1 MHRPL
6 VNVIIIEQPVAL
18 LGFAQLLTW
27 IFLSFIG
34 LILLNFQFFPMMLK
48 IVREG

>member
-27 IFLSFIG
+27 IFLSFIAASFETK
-34 LILLNFQFFPMMLK
+34 LLK
-48 IVREG
+48 CCSG